1 MPIPIEDL
9 SNGRPLVT
17 RKEIEGIL
25 FLDFD
30 IVYFFERKK
39 NVITI
44 NWKSR
49 LNNVNIV
56 LL

>member
-30 IVYFFERKK
+30 IVYFERKK
-39 NVITI
+39 NAITT

-49 LNNVNIV
+49 LNNVYIV
-56 LL
+56 LF

>member
-25 FLDFD
+25 FLDF
-30 IVYFFERKK
+30 VYFERKK
-39 NVITI
+39 NALTI

-49 LNNVNIV
+49 LNNVYIV

>member
-25 FLDFD
+25 FLNFD

-39 NVITI
+39 NAITI

-49 LNNVNIV
+49 LNNVYIV